1 MYTVTVDINSDSPKI
16 RALEAKGIIKIYRIR
31 IENNKNKQSA
41 ILPTSVLGR
50 TVLGQMRFGSD
61 QQTKVFNKLK
71 KIIGINNINDCIHL
85 EAHIRDRR
93 DYFVTEDHDI
103 LDARTQLK
111 EDFPELEI
119 RTVNEI
125 INELQT

>member
-1 MYTVTVDINSDSPKI
+1 VYTVTVDINSDSPKI